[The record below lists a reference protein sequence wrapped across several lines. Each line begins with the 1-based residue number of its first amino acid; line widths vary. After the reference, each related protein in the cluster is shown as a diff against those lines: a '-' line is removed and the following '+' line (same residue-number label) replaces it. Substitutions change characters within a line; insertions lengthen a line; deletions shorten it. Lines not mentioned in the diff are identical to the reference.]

1 MEIQTNGFID
11 NMKKE
16 SKKAIPLICFSII
29 LFFLSIVAYFLQF
42 ASDFFDKISLE
53 DTILRCSFIL
63 VILCLALY
71 LYLYAIK
78 YDLVVD
84 DYKIHL
90 KTLFVKV
97 IIKVDEIDSYT
108 YKKYTKKSEF
118 YVFCLIV
125 KGKKHTIST
134 RYVDEMKI
142 ILDQYKKSY

>member
-1 MEIQTNGFID
+1 
-11 NMKKE
+11 MKKE
-16 SKKAIPLICFSII
+16 SKKAIPIICLSII
-29 LFFLSIVAYFLQF
+29 LFFLLIVAYFLQF
-42 ASDFFDKISLE
+42 ASNFFDKISLK
-53 DTILRCSFIL
+53 DTVLYCSFVL
-63 VILCLALY
+63 VILCLA

-90 KTLFVKV
+90 KTLFGKV

>member
-1 MEIQTNGFID
+1 M
-11 NMKKE
+11 
-16 SKKAIPLICFSII
+16 
-29 LFFLSIVAYFLQF
+29 
-42 ASDFFDKISLE
+42 
-53 DTILRCSFIL
+53 L
-63 VILCLALY
+63 VILCLA

-90 KTLFVKV
+90 KTLFGKV